1 MAISLANKHNWRAKG
16 WSQAAVLSCT
26 NIWCIFKQSLT
37 HLRIKLSGSCNPQQ
51 GGNNYCHFSHHQ
63 ASRSHKVVESR
74 DFFVRASGE
83 GKWECLFHDW
93 LGRCKFT
100 PHQSLHTRQCFLEH
114 VVVAGSSD
122 FIHGNLHQMFGN
134 STTPRE
140 IINLRAPFGSSA
152 LLDGSLDRLLMMI
165 SATGSS
171 LLQDI
176 FLRAPSDLSS
186 LYHSPLLS
194 FG

>member
-74 DFFVRASGE
+74 DIFSLELLGKGNGSASSMIGWV
-83 GKWECLFHDW
+83 GAS
-93 LGRCKFT
+93 
-100 PHQSLHTRQCFLEH
+100 SLHIKVYILGNAFL
-114 VVVAGSSD
+114 
-122 FIHGNLHQMFGN
+122 
-134 STTPRE
+134 ST
-140 IINLRAPFGSSA
+140 L
-152 LLDGSLDRLLMMI
+152 
-165 SATGSS
+165 
-171 LLQDI
+171 LLQAPRISSMAI
-176 FLRAPSDLSS
+176 FIRCLETQLR
-186 LYHSPLLS
+186 HVK
-194 FG
+194 